1 MKKSLYLGA
10 LALLTLASCASEE
23 TVEAPK
29 GNAIDFGKAF
39 INNSTR
45 GGEVLDLNSLV
56 GTRLTSH
63 SITFFLA

>member
-29 GNAIDFGKAF
+29 GNAIDFG
-39 INNSTR
+39 
-45 GGEVLDLNSLV
+45 
-56 GTRLTSH
+56 
-63 SITFFLA
+63 